1 MVPSWATPADER
13 PTWRGW
19 LHTVAFVLAI
29 PMALFLTLSASG
41 TPARTAAGIYG
52 LSLVLAFGSS
62 AAYHRLATTERAQRV
77 LQRVDHSMIFVLIAG
92 TCTPVVVLSLEGVL
106 PIVVLIVLWGGAL
119 AGVLLKLVWLGAPR
133 WLGATVYVVLGWIGI
148 LLLPETVRSAGIAPA
163 ALFVAGGALYTAG
176 AVIYLRQRPDPR
188 PAVFGF
194 HELFHVFVIAAALAH
209 FVAIA
214 AFVVPRG

>member
-1 MVPSWATPADER
+1 
-13 PTWRGW
+13 
-19 LHTVAFVLAI
+19 
-29 PMALFLTLSASG
+29 
-41 TPARTAAGIYG
+41 
-52 LSLVLAFGSS
+52 
-62 AAYHRLATTERAQRV
+62 
-77 LQRVDHSMIFVLIAG
+77 MIFVLIAG
-92 TCTPVVVLSLEGVL
+92 TCTPVAVLSLEGVL

-133 WLGATVYVVLGWIGI
+133 WLGATVYVVLGWVGI

-176 AVIYLRQRPDPR
+176 AVIYMRQRPDPR

>member
-1 MVPSWATPADER
+1 MPTDAKPRLRGVFHQWAFMV
-13 PTWRGW
+13 
-19 LHTVAFVLAI
+19 
-29 PMALFLTLSASG
+29 
-41 TPARTAAGIYG
+41 
-52 LSLVLAFGSS
+52 SLVAGAVLVAAAPTGRAAAVGAVYAVALAGMFGAS
-62 AAYHRLATTERAQRV
+62 ALYHRVAWRPSLLPWFRR
-77 LQRVDHSMIFVLIAG
+77 LDHSMIFVLIAG

-133 WLGATVYVVLGWIGI
+133 WLGATVYVVLGWVGI

-194 HELFHVFVIAAALAH
+194 HELFHAFVIAAAACH
-209 FVAIA
+209 VVAMA
-214 AFVVPRG
+214 GWVLPAG

>member
-1 MVPSWATPADER
+1 VVPSWATPADER

-92 TCTPVVVLSLEGVL
+92 TFTPMSVIAMPRRWGIPLLAVVWAV
-106 PIVVLIVLWGGAL
+106 AL
-119 AGVLLKLVWLGAPR
+119 
-133 WLGATVYVVLGWIGI
+133 T
-148 LLLPETVRSAGIAPA
+148 GIA
-163 ALFVAGGALYTAG
+163 LK
-176 AVIYLRQRPDPR
+176 
-188 PAVFGF
+188 VFGF
-194 HELFHVFVIAAALAH
+194 HRFRNLGYWLYAVIVVAVAVGLPQLWRALTGLQFGLVLVGGLLYIAGVPVLMRGRPNPWPSTFGYHEVWHAFTVAAGACQLCGI
-209 FVAIA
+209 VLL
-214 AFVVPRG
+214 VR